1 MFVYVIKTMIKK
13 LSAQIFTG
21 LVSLTLIINQAPS
34 FANPSS
40 AKQNSPNQ
48 LYEKPKAELPDD
60 YFAVYVIVDRIAR
73 ANSLD
78 DKPWRIVISPSN
90 EVNAYASDINVL
102 TFNKGLLK
110 HIEGDSSALACVIG
124 HEMGHHVE
132 QHLGYGPALQNE
144 AALNELKKAEQ
155 EKLIA
160 EQDAEI
166 QNKLAQLAAGTG
178 TAIGGEVGGTA
189 GQLIQIGAA
198 IFGGTAQTSQAEI
211 EEIKR
216 RIDAE
221 AEERFKKRVIEISH
235 QHEFEADK
243 KGYLYSVKA
252 GFESDGC
259 INVLKVLGRMPG
271 AQTPSKTHPTPE
283 KRIEKIQEL
292 KAQYP
297 PQTLKTEGE
306 KLLNQKNNSLL
317 NYEVFTEQ
325 LPDNLSYSGLK
336 VFPITGTT
344 EDDLCRIVGC

>member
-1 MFVYVIKTMIKK
+1 MFIYFRKTMLKK
-13 LSAQIFTG
+13 LSTQIFTG
-21 LVSLTLIINQAPS
+21 FVSLTLIINQAPS
-34 FANPSS
+34 FANSS
-40 AKQNSPNQ
+40 SVKQNSPNP

-73 ANSLD
+73 ANGLD
-78 DKPWRIVISPSN
+78 DKPWRIVVSPSN
-90 EVNAYASDINVL
+90 EVQAYASDINLL
-102 TFNKGLLK
+102 TFTEGLLK
-110 HIEGDSSALACVIG
+110 QIEGDSSALACAIG

-132 QHLGYGPALQNE
+132 QHFGYGPALQKE
-144 AALNELKKAEQ
+144 AKLNELKKAEQ

-160 EQDAEI
+160 QQDAEI
-166 QNKLAQLAAGTG
+166 QNKLGQLAARGG
-178 TAIGGEVGGTA
+178 TAIGEQVEGPVGE
-189 GQLIQIGAA
+189 LIQIGSR
-198 IFGGTAQTSQAEI
+198 IFGGSVQTSQAEI

-221 AEERFKKRVIEISH
+221 AEERFNQRVIEISH
-235 QHEFEADK
+235 QHEFEADE

-271 AQTPSKTHPTPE
+271 AQTPSKTHPITE

-292 KAQYP
+292 KAQYT
-297 PQTLKTEGE
+297 PQTLKAEGE

-336 VFPITGTT
+336 VFPITGST
-344 EDDLCRIVGC
+344 DQDLCRIVGC